1 MKITIKNDLFLT
13 ELPDHLMAEIQDR
26 LTFTNPAYTEAEKMN
41 RWTGNLDRELKF
53 YRAENGGLHIPRG
66 FIGQLISMAR
76 KAGIP
81 FQIEDHRRTLP
92 EVDFHFAGELRD
104 FQQDAVNNL
113 IKYDFATLPAPTG
126 SGKTVIGLAMIAARR
141 QPVLVIVHTR
151 ELLNQWIERIE
162 TFLGIPRSEIGI
174 IGNGKK
180 TIGERVTVGI
190 VNSIYP
196 MAGEIRQHIG
206 HLIVDECHRTPSR
219 TFTEAVSAFDCKFML
234 GLSAT
239 PYRRDGLSRLIFW
252 HLGDVRHEIKAEDLQ
267 DSGDI
272 LRVKAIQRFTNF
284 RSWADATTQYAQ
296 MLAELTQDNDRN
308 ELIAGDVIRE
318 AGNGGGICL
327 VLTDRRDHALRLV
340 TRIRAGG
347 IRAEVL
353 TGELPAKERQG
364 IVDRLNAG
372 AIKVLVATGQLIG
385 EGFDCRELSTLFL
398 TTPIRFDG
406 RVRQYLG
413 RVMRPAPGKDQAVVY
428 DYVDSEVGVLRASA
442 RQRAR
447 VYGEVDS

>member
-1 MKITIKNDLFLT
+1 
-13 ELPDHLMAEIQDR
+13 
-26 LTFTNPAYTEAEKMN
+26 MN
-41 RWTGNLDRELKF
+41 RWTGNLDRELRF

-92 EVDFHFAGELRD
+92 EVDFQFAGELRD
-104 FQQDAVNNL
+104 FQQDVVDDL
-113 IKYDFATLPAPTG
+113 LRYDFATLPAPTG
-126 SGKTVIGLAMIAARR
+126 SGKTVIAMAMITSRR
-141 QPVLVIVHTR
+141 QPALVIVHTK

-162 TFLGIPRSEIGI
+162 TFLGIPREEIGI
-174 IGNGKK
+174 IGAGKK
-180 TIGERVTVGI
+180 IIGDKITVGI

-196 MAGEIRQHIG
+196 SAEDIREKIG
-206 HLIVDECHRTPSR
+206 FLIVDECHRTPSR
-219 TFTEAVSAFDCKFML
+219 TFTMAVSAFDCRYML

-252 HLGDVRHEIKAEDLQ
+252 HIGDVHHEIKAEDLQ
-267 DSGDI
+267 ETGDI
-272 LRVKAIQRFTNF
+272 LKVKAIQRFTNF
-284 RSWADATTQYAQ
+284 RSWADATTEYPQ
-296 MLAELTQDNDRN
+296 MLAELTKDNDRN
-308 ELIAGDVIRE
+308 ELIARDVIRE

-327 VLTDRRDHALRLV
+327 VLTDRREHAVRLV
-340 TRIRAGG
+340 TKIRSGG

-364 IVDRLNAG
+364 IVERLNSG
-372 AIKVLVATGQLIG
+372 EIPVLVATGQLIG

-398 TTPIRFDG
+398 ATPIRFDG
-406 RVRQYLG
+406 RVKQYLG

-428 DYVDSEVGVLRASA
+428 DYVDAEVGVLRASA

-447 VYGEVDS
+447 VYGDVDS

>member
-1 MKITIKNDLFLT
+1 MNIKLSNDLILT
-13 ELPDHLMAEIQDR
+13 QIPDPLIAEIRDR

-53 YRAENGGLHIPRG
+53 YRAKNGGLQIPRG
-66 FIGQLISMAR
+66 FTGHLISMAR

-126 SGKTVIGLAMIAARR
+126 SGKTVIGLALVAARR
-141 QPVLVIVHTR
+141 QPALVIVHTK
-151 ELLNQWIERIE
+151 ELLNQWIDRIE
-162 TFLGIPRSEIGI
+162 TFLGIPRSEIGV
-174 IGNGKK
+174 IGAGKK
-180 TIGERVTVGI
+180 TIGERITVGI
-190 VNSIYP
+190 VNSVYSS
-196 MAGEIRQHIG
+196 AGEIREHIG

-219 TFTEAVSAFDCKFML
+219 TFTEAVSAFDCRYML

-252 HLGDVRHEIKAEDLQ
+252 HIGDVHHEIKAEDLQ
-267 DSGDI
+267 ETGDI
-272 LRVKAIQRFTNF
+272 LKVKAIQRFTNF
-284 RSWADATTQYAQ
+284 RSWADATTEYPQ
-296 MLAELTQDNDRN
+296 MLAELTKDNERN
-308 ELIAGDVIRE
+308 ELITSDVIRE
-318 AGNGGGICL
+318 ADNGGGICL
-327 VLTDRRDHALRLV
+327 VLTDRREHAVRLV
-340 TRIRAGG
+340 TRIRSGG
-347 IRAEVL
+347 IRAEML

-364 IVDRLNAG
+364 IVDRLNTG

-398 TTPIRFDG
+398 ATPIRFDG
-406 RVRQYLG
+406 RVKQYLG

-442 RQRAR
+442 RQREKI
-447 VYGEVDS
+447 YGRAET

>member
-1 MKITIKNDLFLT
+1 MRISISNLTSLFDAPA
-13 ELPDHLMAEIQDR
+13 ELETQIRDC
-26 LTFTNPAYTEAEKMN
+26 LTFPNPAYQEAERMN
-41 RWTGNLDRELKF
+41 RWTGNLDRTLCF
-53 YRAENGGLHIPRG
+53 YRATAGGLHIPRG
-66 FIGQLISMAR
+66 FIGQLISAAR

-126 SGKTVIGLAMIAARR
+126 SGKTVIGLALVAARR
-141 QPVLVIVHTR
+141 QPALVIVHTK
-151 ELLNQWIERIE
+151 ELLNQWIDRIE
-162 TFLGIPRSEIGI
+162 TFLGIPRSEIGV
-174 IGNGKK
+174 IGAGKK
-180 TIGERVTVGI
+180 TIGERITVGI
-190 VNSIYP
+190 VNSVYSS
-196 MAGEIRQHIG
+196 AGEIREHIG

-219 TFTEAVSAFDCKFML
+219 TFTEAVSAFDCRYML

-252 HLGDVRHEIKAEDLQ
+252 HIGDVHHEIRAEDLEET
-267 DSGDI
+267 GDI
-272 LRVKAIQRFTNF
+272 LKVKAIQRHTRFT
-284 RSWADATTQYAQ
+284 SWADPATDYPK
-296 MLAELTQDNDRN
+296 MLSELTQDQERN
-308 ELIAGDVIRE
+308 SLIASDVIHE

-327 VLTDRRDHALRLV
+327 VLTDRREHAVCLV

-347 IRAEVL
+347 VRAEVL

-364 IVDRLNAG
+364 IVDRLNTG

-398 TTPIRFDG
+398 ATPIRFDG
-406 RVRQYLG
+406 RVKQYLG

-442 RQRAR
+442 RQREKI
-447 VYGEVDS
+447 YGRAET